1 VAVDPVFDDKNPD
14 DVPLVTDVVSD
25 YPQDATLAKAK
36 KYPFP
41 IGEDGLPILTE
52 IVGSPARA
60 AAIAVT
66 PMPRSVASR
75 RDVETVSFTDSSTS
89 RGTLASRISGVRR
102 WFRED
107 AKWMAVNVGAGV
119 ATAFAAKVAL
129 AALPVAAA
137 AGAGIVASNLITAG
151 IRSVKEAA
159 RAEQKREIREG
170 LEQTPFWK
178 LFVNKAATHKISTK
192 MYFKE
197 AVSGM
202 ALSAASFGVIHNFSA
217 ISDFVS
223 GLFDS
228 GPVASAHAAQAATVA
243 HTAAAAPAASTVGAP
258 DGSFVDPV
266 AKIDADIS
274 AFEAGHGDCSF
285 ADQSWCDDPAAALA
299 QQKAEAVKLAQEFGR
314 IADGA
319 NEAISLDPANAAHHN
334 AVYTQAT
341 EGMQAASE
349 LAAAPLS
356 ALDQAKELLGGDT
369 LSAKSKALI
378 EAMIVHPDNAQV
390 MKDAAQS
397 LVKGHEDLAK
407 QLYQKAIDTA
417 LEHGQKTAWAQASI
431 DLAYL
436 NHATAPAESM
446 AQMQIVAEK
455 TKGALHRIAQE
466 FIDQWKGVHP
476 THVAPVDVVQNQLA
490 EEAAR
495 KAAEAAAA
503 EHAAQ
508 VAAEQAAAVPSVDMP
523 AGDIPVADAPATPD
537 AIYHDPLAGQAQELA
552 RAQAALTADYAHKE
566 MVDYLTA
573 TGQAPAEGLSNLEL
587 AKMIEPENAQG
598 ILAGLEATA
607 PKLDSSQF
615 AFSCAADIPSAPS
628 ADNAVNIH
636 TDCNAYKN
644 AVSDGDFGTVRDANT
659 PNSLQYFF
667 IKASGFCSAV
677 SECVDKIVTRQLVP
691 ELYHSMR

>member
-1 VAVDPVFDDKNPD
+1 MAVDPVFDANNLD
-14 DVPLVTDVVSD
+14 DVPLLTEVAAGHQQDVRS
-25 YPQDATLAKAK
+25 ARAK

-41 IGEDGLPILTE
+41 VDEQGIPVLNDV
-52 IVGSPARA
+52 VGVPVQA

-66 PMPRSVASR
+66 PLPRSVASR
-75 RDVETVSFTDSSTS
+75 RDVETVPFTDSSS
-89 RGTLASRISGVRR
+89 GRGTLASRISGVRR

-119 ATAFAAKVAL
+119 AAAFTAKVAF
-129 AALPVAAA
+129 VAAPVIVA

-151 IRSVKEAA
+151 IRSVREAA

-178 LFVNKAATHKISTK
+178 LFVKKAATHKISTK

-202 ALSAASFGVIHNFSA
+202 AISAATFGVIQNFSA
-217 ISDFVS
+217 ISSFVS
-223 GLFDS
+223 GIFDHNPIM
-228 GPVASAHAAQAATVA
+228 GAHAAQAATVA
-243 HTAAAAPAASTVGAP
+243 HTAAAAPAAPTVGVP

-299 QQKAEAVKLAQEFGR
+299 QQKAEAFKLSQEFGR
-314 IADGA
+314 IAEGA

-349 LAAAPLS
+349 LAAAPLP

-369 LSAKSKALI
+369 LSAKSKALV
-378 EAMIVHPDNAQV
+378 EAMIAHPDNAQL

-446 AQMQIVAEK
+446 AQMQVVAEK

-495 KAAEAAAA
+495 KAAEQ
-503 EHAAQ
+503 AAQ
-508 VAAEQAAAVPSVDMP
+508 VAAEHAAAIPPVDMP
-523 AGDIPVADAPATPD
+523 AADIPVADAPVAAD
-537 AIYHDPLAGQAQELA
+537 SIYHDPLAGQAQELA
-552 RAQAALTADYAHKE
+552 RAQAALAADYAHKE

-573 TGQAPAEGLSNLEL
+573 TGQAPADGLSNLEL
-587 AKMIEPENAQG
+587 ARLIEPENAQG

-615 AFSCAADIPSAPS
+615 AFSCAADIPAAPS
-628 ADNAVNIH
+628 ADNAVNVH

-644 AVSDGDFGTVRDANT
+644 TVADGDFGTVRNANT

-677 SECVDKIVTRQLVP
+677 SDCVDKIVTRQLVP
-691 ELYHSMR
+691 EMYHSMR

>member
-1 VAVDPVFDDKNPD
+1 MAVDPVIDNSNLEDTPVLAD
-14 DVPLVTDVVSD
+14 GVTTPRRKPSLS
-25 YPQDATLAKAK
+25 PSET
-36 KYPFP
+36 YPFP
-41 IGEDGLPILTE
+41 LDENGLPILTDVVSME
-52 IVGSPARA
+52 SPA
-60 AAIAVT
+60 AAIAI
-66 PMPRSVASR
+66 MPLPRHVSSR
-75 RDVETVSFTDSSTS
+75 RDVETVSFTDNSAD
-89 RGTLASRISGVRR
+89 RGTLASRISGLRR

-159 RAEQKREIREG
+159 QAEQKREIREG

-178 LFVNKAATHKISTK
+178 LFVKKAATHKISTK

-228 GPVASAHAAQAATVA
+228 GPVASAHAAQAAQS
-243 HTAAAAPAASTVGAP
+243 AAQSAVPAAHAVGAP
-258 DGSFVDPV
+258 GALDPI
-266 AKIDADIS
+266 AKIDADIA
-274 AFEAGHGDCSF
+274 AFEAGQADCPF
-285 ADQSWCDDPAAALA
+285 DNQSWCDNPAEALA
-299 QQKAEAVKLAQEFGR
+299 QQKAEAARLSQEFGR
-314 IADGA
+314 IAESA

-334 AVYTQAT
+334 AVYAQAT

-349 LAAAPLS
+349 LAATPLS
-356 ALDQAKELLGGDT
+356 ALDRAKELLGGDA
-369 LSAKSKALI
+369 LSAKSKALVG
-378 EAMIVHPDNAQV
+378 AMIAHPDNAQL

-407 QLYQKAIDTA
+407 QLYQKAIDAA

-436 NHATAPAESM
+436 NHATAPAESLT
-446 AQMQIVAEK
+446 QMQNVAAN
-455 TKGALHRIAQE
+455 TKGTLHKIAQE
-466 FIDQWKGVHP
+466 FVDQWKGVSP
-476 THVAPVDVVQNQLA
+476 TNLPPVDVVQNQLA

-503 EHAAQ
+503 EQAAQ
-508 VAAEQAAAVPSVDMP
+508 VATEQVVVPAADLPLSDVPAS
-523 AGDIPVADAPATPD
+523 ADVPFQDTLKSQSA
-537 AIYHDPLAGQAQELA
+537 ELA

-587 AKMIEPENAQG
+587 AQMIEPENAQA
-598 ILAGLEATA
+598 ILADLESNA

-615 AFSCAADIPSAPS
+615 AFSCAADIPTGPS
-628 ADNAVNIH
+628 ADNSLNVH

-644 AVSDGDFGTVRDANT
+644 TVSDGDFGTVRDANR